1 MEKTNTIDVNINT
14 TLAGARQTASL
25 IGGLL
30 GKAYATVEARD
41 IWQGGKEGYER
52 DKAAAATSAAL
63 ITNRSPRKF
72 MLKTQDILSAV
83 MYQQPMTKQIGIA
96 INLRPDGTYD
106 MFFPLDGTNPVIAE
120 KPIADAVSDAI
131 HGEGNNF
138 FLEPTKVVNIINE
151 GNRAEIKNI
160 DNLVSSLLKMKQ
172 NLLTA
177 VNENE
182 KKAAEIEKEWINS
195 KIDGVGIKEVI
206 ASSNATLNVHTST
219 EG

>member
-72 MLKTQDILSAV
+72 MLKTQDILGAV
-83 MYQQPMTKQIGIA
+83 TYQQPMTKQIGIA
-96 INLRPDGTYD
+96 INLRSDGTYD

-206 ASSNATLNVHTST
+206 AGSNATLNVHTST

>member
-72 MLKTQDILSAV
+72 MLKTQDILGAV
-83 MYQQPMTKQIGIA
+83 TYQQPMTKQIGIA
-96 INLRPDGTYD
+96 INLRSDGTYD

-195 KIDGVGIKEVI
+195 KVDGVGIKEVI
-206 ASSNATLNVHTST
+206 AGSNATLNVHTST

>member
-72 MLKTQDILSAV
+72 MLKTQDILGAV
-83 MYQQPMTKQIGIA
+83 TYQQPMTKQIGIA
-96 INLRPDGTYD
+96 INLRSDGTYD

-195 KIDGVGIKEVI
+195 KVDGVGIKEVI
-206 ASSNATLNVHTST
+206 AGSAATLNVHTST